1 MAITGARPHQARN
14 GGVQVGGQVLEQ
26 RGQVL
31 PGGGALPNV
40 APSAV
45 GGARAGDEYRR
56 TWESSSQRVAV
67 RSNSR
72 AVTNSIVF
80 LGGRSKV
87 MRKPLLSMP
96 DVSSMSLALD
106 RRGSCSI
113 NHR

>member
-1 MAITGARPHQARN
+1 VAITGARPHQARN
-14 GGVQVGGQVLEQ
+14 GGVQVDGQVLEQ

-40 APSAV
+40 TAPGAE
-45 GGARAGDEYRR
+45 GGARAGDEYSPNP
-56 TWESSSQRVAV
+56 EVLVAA

-72 AVTNSIVF
+72 EVTKSIVF
-80 LGGRSKV
+80 LGGRSEV
-87 MRKPLLSMP
+87 MRRPLLSRP
-96 DVSSMSLALD
+96 DVSSVSLALD